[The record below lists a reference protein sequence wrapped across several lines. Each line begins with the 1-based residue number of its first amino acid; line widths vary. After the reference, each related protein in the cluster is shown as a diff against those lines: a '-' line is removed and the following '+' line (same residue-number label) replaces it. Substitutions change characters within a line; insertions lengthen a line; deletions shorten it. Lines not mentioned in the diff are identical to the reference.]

1 MSDHPQILIA
11 ENNGIIASDIQC
23 LLANWGYD
31 TPVLADSVDRTF
43 DIIRHRKPDLIVMGT
58 QLKDSNDCLRLAPW
72 ISKTYRVPMIVF
84 VVWIDREVKKCAN
97 HLKSFYCLSEPFDS
111 ENLRKLIHRAL
122 EKRRN

>member
-31 TPVLADSVDRTF
+31 APVLADSVDMTF
-43 DIIRHRKPDLIVMGT
+43 DIIKHRKPDLIVMGT
-58 QLKDSNDCLRLAPW
+58 QLKDSNDCLHLATW

-84 VVWIDREVKKCAN
+84 VVWIDGEVKKVVN
-97 HLKSFYCLSEPFDS
+97 RLKSFYCLAEPFDS
-111 ENLRKLIHRAL
+111 EKLRRLIHRAL